1 MANSIIYFEGIF
13 MILTTTVPNAGMT
26 QIDSIYLNSMF
37 LMVFFI
43 YYCDQGLQILYLAL
57 VYGVVV
63 FVMEP
68 IFYKGSLMN
77 ESILSKS
84 VYQLV
89 LWMLMSV
96 IGVIY
101 LYVTKLHM
109 QMKDTVAENMKL
121 LDGMHEGLLILHK
134 NPKTPDNQK
143 IMFCNRPAQKLL
155 KGAISL
161 GGESSLFPG
170 HISKTTAGG
179 VVVEGETST
188 TSTVGMA
195 LMN

>member
-1 MANSIIYFEGIF
+1 
-13 MILTTTVPNAGMT
+13 
-26 QIDSIYLNSMF
+26 
-37 LMVFFI
+37 
-43 YYCDQGLQILYLAL
+43 
-57 VYGVVV
+57 
-63 FVMEP
+63 
-68 IFYKGSLMN
+68 
-77 ESILSKS
+77 
-84 VYQLV
+84 
-89 LWMLMSV
+89 MSV
-96 IGVIY
+96 FGVLF
-101 LYVTKLHM
+101 LYITKLHN

-121 LDGMHEGLLILHK
+121 LDGMHEGLLILRK
-134 NPKTPDNQK
+134 DPTTPDNKK

-161 GGESSLFPG
+161 GEESSLFPG